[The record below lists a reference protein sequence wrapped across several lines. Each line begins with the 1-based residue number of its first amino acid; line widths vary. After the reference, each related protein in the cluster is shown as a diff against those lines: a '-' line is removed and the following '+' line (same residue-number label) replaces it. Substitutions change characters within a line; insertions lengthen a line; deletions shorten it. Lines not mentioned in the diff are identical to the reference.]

1 MAYSRRR
8 FATVWAAG
16 AVGALAGCASADA
29 GETADDAAS
38 LPAQQ
43 SVTPGPAPV
52 LRPPSP

>member
-1 MAYSRRR
+1 M
-8 FATVWAAG
+8 WAAG